1 MTASPLLELGY
12 IAAAHGVH
20 GKVIVRTFDPQS
32 AALSQVQRVH
42 LKLKDAN
49 ERELRIASRQQ
60 TGNRWV
66 IGFAQVD
73 ARSEAEHL
81 IGSRVSVFRDDLEP
95 PGEGEFFQGDLIGL
109 TAVDEAGK
117 VLGKV
122 AEIWNTGPI
131 PNLVIR
137 GEDDLELLLP
147 FADEFVPHVDLAEGR
162 IVIRPPDLE
171 E

>member
-1 MTASPLLELGY
+1 MTGSPLLELGY

-32 AALSQVQRVH
+32 AALGKVPRVH
-42 LKLKDAN
+42 LKLKHAN
-49 ERELRIASRQQ
+49 ERELKIASHRQ
-60 TGNRWV
+60 TANGWV
-66 IGFAQVD
+66 IGFAQID
-73 ARSEAEHL
+73 TRSEAEQL
-81 IGSRVSVFRDDLEP
+81 LGSRVSVFRGDLEP

-109 TAVDEAGK
+109 TAVNEAGN

-122 AEIWNTGPI
+122 AEIWNTGPV

-137 GEDDLELLLP
+137 DEKDVELLVP
-147 FADEFVPHVDLAEGR
+147 FADEFVPRVDLAQGR
-162 IVIRPPDLE
+162 IVIRPPELE

>member
-1 MTASPLLELGY
+1 VTASPLLELGY
-12 IAAAHGVH
+12 IAAAHGVQ
-20 GKVIVRTFDPQS
+20 GKVIIRTFDPQS
-32 AALSQVQRVH
+32 AALGQVQRVH

-49 ERELRIASRQQ
+49 ERELRIASGQQ

-66 IGFAQVD
+66 IGFVQVET
-73 ARSEAEHL
+73 RSEAEHL

>member
-12 IAAAHGVH
+12 IAAAHGVQ
-20 GKVIVRTFDPQS
+20 GKVIIRTFDPQS
-32 AALSQVQRVH
+32 AALDQVQRVL
-42 LKLKDAN
+42 LKLKDVD
-49 ERELRIASRQQ
+49 ERELKIVYRQH

-66 IGFAQVD
+66 LGFAEIET
-73 ARSEAEHL
+73 RSEAENL
-81 IGSRVSVFRDDLEP
+81 IGSRVSVFRCDLEP

-109 TAVDEAGK
+109 TAFNEAGR

-122 AEIWNTGPI
+122 AEIWNTGPV

-137 GEDDLELLLP
+137 GEDERELLVP

-162 IVIRPPDLE
+162 IVVRPPDFE